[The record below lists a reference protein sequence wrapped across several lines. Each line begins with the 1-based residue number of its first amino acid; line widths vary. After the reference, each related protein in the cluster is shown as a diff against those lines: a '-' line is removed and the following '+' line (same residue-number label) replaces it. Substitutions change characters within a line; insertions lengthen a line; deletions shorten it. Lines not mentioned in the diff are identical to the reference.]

1 MNHSGFV
8 CLYAAIFGDDRWV
21 KHRREDIASGRLD
34 GGTLI
39 HNGICCQPCPIGL
52 LSIPLIQSPF
62 RSLPMTKVC
71 SSTLLP
77 ARFAA
82 AMVAAVLLT
91 AIAVSTNP
99 EDGTATLRAA
109 KPLTENNFCCVVH
122 PRSKARLDNGQRSWQ
137 PKTICLDDPLK

>member
-1 MNHSGFV
+1 MNHFGFV
-8 CLYAAIFGDDRWV
+8 SLFAAIFGDDRWV
-21 KHRREDIASGRLD
+21 KRRRGDIASGWLE

-39 HNGICCQPCPIGL
+39 HNGICRQPCPIGL

-91 AIAVSTNP
+91 AIA
-99 EDGTATLRAA
+99 GTANPKYRAAPVCPA
-109 KPLTENNFCCVVH
+109 KPLTENIFSRVSHSH
-122 PRSKARLDNGQRSWQ
+122 PKARLDNGCR
-137 PKTICLDDPLK
+137 T